1 MNHIIMQSFTICNLC
16 FPVGQV
22 LTATASFE
30 IRNCIHQLALSFAA
44 ALAHEERRCGFLT
57 QQAKMMIA
65 VYDEVTTANSNASSS
80 VAANSA
86 TGATRSGGG
95 GCGGGLVTGSG
106 AVAEEEAGSAALN
119 VTPYAV
125 MLSRCLLARNL
136 ASALES
142 LKKTGLVQ
150 LYVNNWIPISF
161 CLPHKVHSRRT
172 LESHGPLPSHHHHHH
187 PHHKH
192 QKPFKL
198 SSVLKALSSLQP
210 YHALL
215 PLEESRRIL
224 EQLPV
229 DCSPALVRVIRALSP
244 LKTLETIATE
254 SDLALSQGLLHFR
267 ADTKLE

>member
-86 TGATRSGGG
+86 AGATRGGG

-106 AVAEEEAGSAALN
+106 AVVEEEAGSAALN

-172 LESHGPLPSHHHHHH
+172 LESHGPLPSHHHHHHH

-267 ADTKLE
+267 ADSK